1 MRTRTGRN
9 ILVCLAVIL
18 LIPAATWGTESG
30 ICAKVRV
37 RLSQDVA
44 LTRAAFKATLEVTNA
59 PENVTLENVMVTLD
73 IRNEAGEDSISLFG
87 IRPPE
92 LTGITNIDGQG
103 TIPPGTTVQAVWII
117 IPTRDAAPEAP
128 TRYTVGGT
136 LSYKQSGEQINMPLF
151 PAPILVKPDPLL
163 YLDYFWVRYVY
174 ADDARTPEIEPSE
187 PFPLGLIVR
196 NEGKGVAYNMRITS
210 SQPEIVENEKGLAIT
225 FQIIASQVNDQE
237 VSPSLTV
244 NLGDIPP
251 ASTAV
256 ARWYMTS
263 TLAGTF
269 SEYKASFEHVDELGD
284 KRLSLIDEVRI
295 HELNHCVRIDLPED
309 DKKPDFLVNDFP
321 DDEHLPDKVY
331 NSNGTVADVSV
342 ATDAAI
348 HGGLGFGN
356 LTVQLTANCP
366 SGWVYIE
373 ADDPGRE
380 IYKLVRVVRD
390 DGREILVGDNAW
402 TTHRTSCPIGQGC
415 MRVHK
420 VHLFDY
426 DSTGVYT
433 LYYEPKAAPSSYS
446 LNDVKGL
453 RDGEWVELGCT
464 EGLVVTAVFPEAFYV
479 ERPDRTV
486 GIRVSKQGSVVPGM
500 QVAITGQ
507 MATTPWLERYISA
520 TAVQV
525 CSNELV
531 TIEPV
536 GITTKSLGGGAFMYD
551 LLTGAGQRATQAYQW
566 LKQDSGF
573 VRSDVPM
580 DVPGLNNIGLLVR
593 TWGKVVWS
601 DPATSTFYLDSSGG
615 FDDYRFPDP
624 SNNQPPGVRVTMPSW
639 GMPVPPVGATVSV
652 TGISTCYTERGY
664 VFRKLRVRSEADVQ
678 IISE

>member
-1 MRTRTGRN
+1 MTIKIARCV
-9 ILVCLAVIL
+9 LVLLAGVL
-18 LIPAATWGTESG
+18 LLTSDALGVESG

-44 LTRAAFKATLEVTNA
+44 LTRAAFKATLEITNA
-59 PENVTLENVMVTLD
+59 PENVTLEKVKVTLD
-73 IRNEAGEDSISLFG
+73 IRNEAGDDSTNLFG

-92 LTGITNIDGQG
+92 LIGITDVDGQG

-136 LSYKQSGEQINMPLF
+136 LSYTQEGEQINMPLF

-196 NEGKGVAYNMRITS
+196 NDGKGIAYNMRITS
-210 SQPEIVENEKGLAIT
+210 SQPEIIENEKGLAIT
-225 FQIIASQVNDQE
+225 FQIISSQVNDQE

-244 NLGDIPP
+244 DLGDIQLGG
-251 ASTAV
+251 TAV

-269 SEYKASFEHVDELGD
+269 SEYSATFQHVDELGD
-284 KRLSLIDEVRI
+284 QRLSLIDEVRI
-295 HELNHCVRIDLPED
+295 HELNHCVRIDIPED
-309 DKKPDFLVNDFP
+309 DNKPDFLVNDIP
-321 DDEHLPDKVY
+321 DDDHLPDRVY
-331 NSNGTVADVSV
+331 NSNGTNADVSV
-342 ATDAAI
+342 ATNAVV
-348 HGGLGFGN
+348 HGNLGFGS
-356 LTVQLTANCP
+356 LSVQLTATCP

-373 ADDPGRE
+373 SEDPGQE
-380 IYKLVRVVRD
+380 LYNLVRVVRD

-402 TTHRTSCPIGQGC
+402 TTHRTTCPEGQGC
-415 MRVHK
+415 IRIHRVHI
-420 VHLFDY
+420 FDY

-433 LYYEPKAAPSSYS
+433 LYYEPKASPSSYS
-446 LNDVKGL
+446 LDEVKGL

-486 GIRVSKQGSVVPGM
+486 GIRVSKKGSVVPGM

-507 MATTPWLERYISA
+507 VATTPWLERYISA

-531 TIEPV
+531 TIEPLGV
-536 GITTKSLGGGAFMYD
+536 TTKSLGGGAFMYD
-551 LLTGAGQRATQAYQW
+551 LLTGVGQRATQAYQW
-566 LKQDSGF
+566 IKQGSNF
-573 VRSDVPM
+573 VRSQVPI

-601 DPATSTFYLDSSGG
+601 DPDTSTFYLDSSGG

-624 SNNQPPGVRVTMPSW
+624 ANNQPPGVRVTMPSW
-639 GMPVPPVGATVSV
+639 GMPVPSVGSIVSV
-652 TGISTCYTERGY
+652 TGISTCYTEGGY
-664 VFRKLRVRSEADVQ
+664 VFRKLRARSEADVQ
-678 IISE
+678 VIEQ

>member
-1 MRTRTGRN
+1 MMKTAARCVLAL
-9 ILVCLAVIL
+9 LVGVLFSASAVWS
-18 LIPAATWGTESG
+18 AESG

-44 LTRAAFKATLEVTNA
+44 LTRAAFKATLEITNA
-59 PENVTLENVMVTLD
+59 PENVALENVKVTLD
-73 IRNEAGEDSISLFG
+73 IRNEAGEDATNLFG

-92 LTGITNIDGQG
+92 LTGISNVDGQG
-103 TIPPGTTVQAVWII
+103 RIPPGTTVQAVWII
-117 IPTRDAAPEAP
+117 IPTRDAAPDVP

-136 LSYKQSGEQINMPLF
+136 LSYTQEGEQINMPLF

-163 YLDYFWVRYVY
+163 CLDYFWVRYVY

-196 NEGKGVAYNMRITS
+196 NDGKGIAYNMRITS
-210 SQPEIVENEKGLAIT
+210 SQPQIVENEKGLAIT
-225 FQIIASQVNDQE
+225 FQIISSQVNDQE

-244 NLGDIPP
+244 NLGDIQP
-251 ASTAV
+251 AGTAV

-269 SEYKASFEHVDELGD
+269 SEYSATFEHIDELGD

-295 HELNHCVRIDLPED
+295 HELNHCVRIDVPED
-309 DKKPDFLVNDFP
+309 DKKPDFLVNDIP
-321 DDEHLPDKVY
+321 DEDHLPDRVY
-331 NSNGTVADVSV
+331 NSNGTNSDVVAVTN
-342 ATDAAI
+342 AMI
-348 HGGLGFGN
+348 HGGLGFGS
-356 LTVQLTANCP
+356 LSVQLVATCP
-366 SGWVYIE
+366 AGWVYIE
-373 ADDPGRE
+373 AEDPGQE
-380 IYKLVRVVRD
+380 LYNLVRVVRD

-402 TTHRTSCPIGQGC
+402 TTHRTTCPEGQGC
-415 MRVHK
+415 IRVHK
-420 VHLFDY
+420 VHIFDY

-433 LYYEPKAAPSSYS
+433 LYYEPKASPSSYS
-446 LNDVKGL
+446 LDEVKGL

-486 GIRVSKQGSVVPGM
+486 GIRVSKKGSVVPGM

-507 MATTPWLERYISA
+507 VATTPWLERYISA
-520 TAVQV
+520 TSVQV

-536 GITTKSLGGGAFMYD
+536 GVTTRSLGGGSFMYD

-566 LKQDSGF
+566 VKQGSEF
-573 VRSDVPM
+573 ARSEVPV

-601 DPATSTFYLDSSGG
+601 DPSTSTFYLDNSGG
-615 FDDYRFPDP
+615 FDDFRFPDP
-624 SNNQPPGVRVTMPSW
+624 AKNQPPGVRVVMPSW
-639 GMPVPPVGATVSV
+639 GMPVPPVGSTVAV
-652 TGISTCYTERGY
+652 TGISTCYTEGGY

-678 IISE
+678 VIGQ